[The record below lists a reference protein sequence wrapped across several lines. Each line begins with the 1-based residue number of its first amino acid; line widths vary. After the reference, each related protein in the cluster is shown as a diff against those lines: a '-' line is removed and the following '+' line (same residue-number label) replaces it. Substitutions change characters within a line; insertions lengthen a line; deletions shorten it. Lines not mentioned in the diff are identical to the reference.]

1 MKLVQSVTVIMLHIV
16 SLDYTRI
23 SSAFFPKDTGGA
35 QQEKYPHKHPVMIK
49 N

>member
-1 MKLVQSVTVIMLHIV
+1 MLHIV
-16 SLDYTRI
+16 SFDYTRI
-23 SSAFFPKDTGGA
+23 SSAFFSKNTEGGGP